1 MVEDGRTRRPLRAE
15 ARPPTA
21 DGAIFP
27 VMTDTSGPAELAE
40 QIAAA
45 RDRLLAFAAG
55 CTDEVWHSTPLASQ
69 GDFRPVGVI
78 VDHVAH
84 AYEYMAGWMQEILA
98 GATPAVDVALVDRLN
113 AAHSGT
119 ASHLTQAGAMEHLT
133 RSGDEI
139 IALITGLAGTDL
151 EAGGG
156 RVRRFAEI
164 AARHPD
170 THRTDIEEALRGSA
184 V

>member
-1 MVEDGRTRRPLRAE
+1 
-15 ARPPTA
+15 
-21 DGAIFP
+21 
-27 VMTDTSGPAELAE
+27 MTDASGPAELAE

-69 GDFRPVGVI
+69 GDYRTVGII

-84 AYEYMAGWMQEILA
+84 AYEYMGGWMREILA

-113 AAHSGT
+113 AAHSG
-119 ASHLTQAGAMEHLT
+119 AAGHLTQAGAMEHLT

-139 IALITGLAGTDL
+139 IALIAGLAGTDL
-151 EAGGG
+151 DAGGG

-164 AARHPD
+164 AVRHPD
-170 THRTDIEEALRGSA
+170 THRADLEQALDGAS
-184 V
+184 

>member
-1 MVEDGRTRRPLRAE
+1 
-15 ARPPTA
+15 
-21 DGAIFP
+21 
-27 VMTDTSGPAELAE
+27 MTDASGLAE
-40 QIAAA
+40 QIAEA

-55 CTDEVWHSTPLASQ
+55 STDEVWQSTPLASQ
-69 GDFRPVGVI
+69 GDYRTVGVI

-84 AYEYMAGWMQEILA
+84 AYEYMSSWMREILD

-113 AAHSGT
+113 AAHSGA

-139 IALITGLAGTDL
+139 IALIAGLTDTDL
-151 EAGGG
+151 DAGGG

-170 THRTDIEEALRGSA
+170 THRADLEQALDGAAS
-184 V
+184 